1 MKGVVHLE
9 IGHASVLVIDAT
21 CLDGPYKAGRGT
33 VDHIVKF
40 VGGAPESESE
50 GSLKESYE

>member
-50 GSLKESYE
+50 RSL